1 MIQAIRRFF
10 DANILGSANA
20 DDHQIQ
26 QSALQLATAAL
37 LVEMTRAD
45 AVVKDEERAA
55 VDQALRAL
63 FKIDETQVRDLV
75 ALAEQEVAES
85 SSLFQFTNLID
96 KQFRY
101 EQKVAVV
108 EMMWRV
114 AFSDTYKDQYEEYLV
129 RKVADLLHVAH
140 RDFIR
145 ARHRVEDELGQL

>member
-26 QSALQLATAAL
+26 QGALRLATAAL

-45 AVVKDEERAA
+45 AVVKAEERVA
-55 VDQALRAL
+55 VDQALREL
-63 FKIDETQVRDLV
+63 FEIDETQVRDLV
-75 ALAEQEVAES
+75 TLAEQEVVES

-96 KQFRY
+96 KQFSY
-101 EQKVAVV
+101 EQKVSVV

-114 AFSDTYKDQYEEYLV
+114 AFSDTCKDQYEEYLV

-140 RDFIR
+140 RDYIR
-145 ARHRVEDELGQL
+145 ARHRVEDQLGPL

>member
-26 QSALQLATAAL
+26 QGALRLATAAL

-45 AVVKDEERAA
+45 AVVKAEERVA
-55 VDQALRAL
+55 VDQALREL
-63 FKIDETQVRDLV
+63 FEIDETQVRDLV
-75 ALAEQEVAES
+75 TLAEQEVVES

-96 KQFRY
+96 KQFSY
-101 EQKVAVV
+101 EQKVSVV

-114 AFSDTYKDQYEEYLV
+114 AFSDTCKDQYEEYLV

-145 ARHRVEDELGQL
+145 ARHRVEDQLGPL